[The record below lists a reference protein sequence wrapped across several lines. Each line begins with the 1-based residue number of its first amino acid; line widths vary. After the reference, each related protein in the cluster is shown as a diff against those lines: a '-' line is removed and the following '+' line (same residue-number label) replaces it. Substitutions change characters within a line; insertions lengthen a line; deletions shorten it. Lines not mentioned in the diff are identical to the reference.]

1 MVCLEYSKGG
11 ILMKVKEMP
20 RNLADDVMKL
30 AHETYRKHINLSE
43 YKNIDIYTTAYV
55 IGYEEAW
62 DRHSTLK
69 DKMFITDETRNI
81 VGNSARRF
89 YIKNEDRISRDMKND
104 YDAFVLGFVNGYMMC
119 WNSIQNTNS

>member
-1 MVCLEYSKGG
+1 ME
-11 ILMKVKEMP
+11 VKQMP
-20 RNLADDVMKL
+20 MDLSDEVMKL
-30 AHETYRKHINLSE
+30 AHETYRKHIHLSE

-104 YDAFVLGFVNGYMMC
+104 YDAFVLGFVSGYMMC
-119 WNSIQNTNS
+119 WNSIQNGNS